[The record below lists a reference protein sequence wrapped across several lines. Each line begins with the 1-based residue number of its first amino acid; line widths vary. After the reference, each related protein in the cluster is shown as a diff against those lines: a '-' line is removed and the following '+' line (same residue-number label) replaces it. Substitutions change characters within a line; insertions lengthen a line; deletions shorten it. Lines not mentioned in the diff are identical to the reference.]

1 MIYAFTNVT
10 LLDGTTTMEPQ
21 PNMAVVTDNSGRI
34 SQIEPM
40 DAVSIPSTASVIDLE
55 GKYLMPGLVNM
66 HVHLAGTGEPM
77 SSGETSDLVDRL
89 ADTAVG
95 KAYIRMRIK
104 RSAQN
109 QLMSGV
115 TTVRDVG
122 DLAWQDI
129 AVRDNVNR
137 TRYLGPRILCA
148 GWGVTP
154 QDGHGRGIIA
164 YECRSILDAMNL
176 VEQVHK
182 RGADFVKTFITGGV
196 FDAEVPGEPGVV
208 RMSQRM
214 ADAVVARAHELGMT
228 VAAHVESTEGV
239 RVALR
244 AGVDTIEHGSHMD
257 EEIVSLFRENG
268 AGRESCLVCTMSP
281 AMPLAIL
288 PGEKT
293 HSTEV
298 VVQNAKVLAREM
310 AEGVRQAREAGIR
323 VGLGTDSGCP
333 YITQYDMWRELVY
346 FHEVIGASTQETLH
360 TATQVNAELL
370 GVGAITGSVQV
381 GKSADLIVCAENPLE
396 NLETLRNVQMVMI
409 RGMLVRHPKVKRFPK
424 LDAELDEILHAQLD

>member
-1 MIYAFTNVT
+1 MIYAFTNAT
-10 LLDGTTTMEPQ
+10 LLDGTASMEPQ
-21 PNMAVVTDNSGRI
+21 PNMVVVTDNTGRI
-34 SQIEPM
+34 SQVGRADE
-40 DAVSIPSTASVIDLE
+40 VRVPSAARVVDLR
-55 GKYLMPGLVNM
+55 GSYLMPGLVNM

-77 SSGETSDLVDRL
+77 SSGDASELVDRL

-104 RSAQN
+104 RSAQA

-122 DLAWQDI
+122 DLAWQDLAI
-129 AVRDNVNR
+129 RDDINR
-137 TRYLGPRILCA
+137 TRYLGPRLLCA

-154 QDGHGRGIIA
+154 KEGHGRGIIA
-164 YECRSILDAMNL
+164 YECPSISDAVDL
-176 VEQVHK
+176 VEQVRAH
-182 RGADFVKTFITGGV
+182 GADLVKTFVTGGV

-208 RMSQRM
+208 RMSQDM
-214 ADAVVARAHELGMT
+214 ADAVVARAHELGLP
-228 VAAHVESTEGV
+228 VSAHVESTEGV

-257 EEIVSLFRENG
+257 DEILQLFRHNG

-281 AMPLAIL
+281 AIPLACM

-293 HSTEV
+293 HSADV
-298 VVQNAKVLAREM
+298 VVQNAQVLAREM

-333 YITQYDMWRELVY
+333 YITQYDFWRELVY
-346 FHEVIGASTQETLH
+346 YHEIIGASTQETLH
-360 TATQVNAELL
+360 TATQVNAKLL
-370 GVGAITGSVQV
+370 GLGAVTGTVQQ
-381 GKSADLIVCAENPLE
+381 GKSADLIVCDENPLD
-396 NLETLRNVQMVMI
+396 NLEALRNVRMVMI
-409 RGMLVRHPKVKRFPK
+409 RGMLVRHPKVKRFAK
-424 LDAELDEILHAQLD
+424 LDAELDEVLHAPLP